1 MAYSDFVNRSRGRRR
16 PLRAPSGFVPRLAEA
31 GGSRRPARDQDLAAE
46 GAAHAAAW
54 RKGRAEL
61 EGEACPLVQL
71 GSDGRSDPRTLAGAS
86 AALLRP
92 TPGRRREARV
102 EEDGVR
108 PRTCDWTLNSGQCS
122 PIYRGTKETWLQRGR
137 AGPHPPPWRS
147 RALLPM
153 AALRTLGSHG
163 ASVTYRPI
171 LGPLKATSALRHGG
185 RSLGGLWAG
194 RTSPMEGPGG
204 HVVSNVL
211 MECPD
216 FQVPFPTWPLASAF
230 LASAG
235 GSPTWCAPGLGEGAL
250 GSREQG

>member
-1 MAYSDFVNRSRGRRR
+1 MAHSDFVNRSRGRRR

-86 AALLRP
+86 AALLHP

-122 PIYRGTKETWLQRGR
+122 PIYRGTKETRLRWGR

-163 ASVTYRPI
+163 ASVAGSGHLQTY
-171 LGPLKATSALRHGG
+171 LGASESHQRLVARWQVTRWTVGWTHVSN
-185 RSLGGLWAG
+185 G
-194 RTSPMEGPGG
+194 RT
-204 HVVSNVL
+204 
-211 MECPD
+211 
-216 FQVPFPTWPLASAF
+216 W
-230 LASAG
+230 
-235 GSPTWCAPGLGEGAL
+235 GSCC
-250 GSREQG
+250 